1 MRDLFLLAILPF
13 LLYTMAK
20 RPFVGLGLWIWT
32 ALFFPNGWV
41 YGAASSIRFN
51 LLFAGVTALS
61 YLIMK
66 DKPKFRLGGTGFLV
80 LLFFAWA
87 TASTIM
93 GMGRPELA
101 WDIWSRFMKV
111 ILLFVFVIAIID
123 SKLHFDFFLG
133 CVVLSVGFYA
143 DLEALKFLASGG
155 GHKIQGMAGH
165 VLGDRNE
172 LSVAFVMLLPI
183 CVYLLREYGQQSRAL
198 SLGLMGT
205 IGLTVAAIIGTQSR
219 GGFIALLALGAYF
232 FIKSDRK
239 MLVAAMLAVLAIG
252 LSQVVTSEW
261 VSRIDTI
268 NSVDKDASFMGRVV
282 AWKLS
287 FILATQHPF
296 FGGGFKGLEY
306 FPVWSSLSQDFFS
319 MPWFYTGDA
328 LPDPEKARAAHSVF
342 FQVLGDH
349 GFVGLAIYL
358 AFLVGAFFKARS
370 IAMKARAAKAAEWI
384 AKAATTLQ
392 LTLFAFCVGGAALS
406 FAYFD
411 LTFATI
417 ALLIVLEKRIL
428 PRAIAEARAA

>member
-41 YGAASSIRFN
+41 YGAASVIRFN
-51 LLFAGVTALS
+51 LLFAGVTAFTWM
-61 YLIMK
+61 IMK
-66 DKPKFRLGGTGFLV
+66 DKPKVRLGGTGWLV
-80 LLFFAWA
+80 VLFFLWA
-87 TASTIM
+87 TASTMM
-93 GMGRPELA
+93 GMGRPDLA
-101 WDIWSRFMKV
+101 WDIWNRFMKV
-111 ILLFVFVIAIID
+111 ILLFVFVIAIVD

-155 GHKIQGMAGH
+155 GHKIQGMSGH

-183 CVYLLREYGQQSRAL
+183 CVYLLREYGQKSRAL
-198 SLGLMGT
+198 SIGLMGT
-205 IGLTVAAIIGTQSR
+205 IALTVTAVIGTQSR

-239 MLVAAMLAVLAIG
+239 MLVAAMLAVLVLG
-252 LSQVVTSEW
+252 LSQVVSTEW
-261 VSRIDTI
+261 VSRIDSI
-268 NSVDKDASFMGRVV
+268 NSADKDASFMGRVV

-306 FPVWSSLSQDFFS
+306 FPVWSSLSQDFSSF
-319 MPWFYTGDA
+319 PWFYTGEA
-328 LPDPEKARAAHSVF
+328 VPDPEKARAAHSVF

-358 AFLVGAFFKARS
+358 AFLFGAFLKARR
-370 IAMKARAAKAAEWI
+370 IAMRARAVKAAEWI
-384 AKAATTLQ
+384 ATAATTLQ

-428 PRAIAEARAA
+428 PRTIAEARA